1 MPVRVPAAERALD
14 VLMTMAR
21 ASAPMTASGIARA
34 VGMPRSST
42 YQLLAVLA
50 DRGFVR
56 HLPDEERWALG
67 LAAFEV
73 GSAYLRHDPME
84 RLAQPLLRQLV
95 DQADLPVVAHLGVL
109 RGAETYYLLKEGSSA
124 RVTVIT
130 DVGVRLPAPLTAS
143 GRAILMT
150 LPRAQ
155 VRAQCAVPGAFVDRT
170 GRGPRSLSALRD
182 LLAREQRRGY
192 AEEDGFITD
201 GYASVAVPVLDTEGR
216 ATAAIGLTFRGEDVP
231 PDRRP
236 RLARAARRCAEDLHG
251 RLHPA

>member
-1 MPVRVPAAERALD
+1 MSVRVPAAERALD
-14 VLMTMAR
+14 VLTAMAQ
-21 ASAPMTASGIARA
+21 ASGPMTAAGIARA

-50 DRGFVR
+50 ERGFVQ
-56 HLPDEERWALG
+56 HLADDERWTLG

-73 GSAYLRHDPME
+73 GSAYLRHDPVE
-84 RLAQPLLRQLV
+84 RMAQPLLRQLV
-95 DQADLPVVAHLGVL
+95 EQAGQPVVAHLGVL
-109 RGAETYYLLKEGSSA
+109 RGAETFYLLKEQSPL

-130 DVGVRLPAPLTAS
+130 EVGVRLPAPLTAS

-170 GRGPRSLSALRD
+170 GRGPQTLSALTTV
-182 LLAREQRRGY
+182 LAKESRRGY
-192 AEEDGFITD
+192 AEEDGFITE
-201 GYASVAVPVLDTEGR
+201 GYASVAVPVLDREGR
-216 ATAAIGLTFRGEDVP
+216 ATAAIGLTFRADEVP

-236 RLARAARRCAEDLHG
+236 RLARAARRCADDLQA
-251 RLHPA
+251 RLHKS